1 MKKLIALLLCVCL
14 LLSAAACT
22 NAPASDKGTKEADAS
37 SQDGEQR
44 LRIVATLQ
52 SQQINFWSNV
62 QHTLERLAKEENVD
76 LTIMDL
82 NGDVTTFA
90 NVIDDIVAMKPD
102 GVITC
107 GLETSTLGIHVK
119 TLQNAGIPVVTY
131 NISPEGATC
140 PQVVADQSEFGRVAG
155 TAAAEY
161 WKENHP
167 DTTPVGGAVD
177 LYSAPQCK
185 ERVDG
190 FVEGFRTVYPDFEV
204 VQSVDGGGSRSV
216 SLAACED
223 LLQAHPEINVMFGIN
238 ADSALG
244 ALDALREIN
253 RGTSADSLVA
263 SVDGTEADCAELKD
277 PNSAL
282 KAVAGNSPRIMAEMA
297 WNLLMQVIRGELPAN
312 EDYPQSLEIVAVTT
326 DTADS
331 WVKENF
337 E

>member
-22 NAPASDKGTKEADAS
+22 NAPAVGKSTDAS
-37 SQDGEQR
+37 NQDGEQR

-119 TLQNAGIPVVTY
+119 TLQDAGIPVVTY

-185 ERVDG
+185 ERVPTLKSSSPWTAAARAR
-190 FVEGFRTVYPDFEV
+190 FPLQPVRICCKRTRRSTSCSASTPTARSALWMLCARSIAARPPIPLSPASTGRRLT
-204 VQSVDGGGSRSV
+204 VQS
-216 SLAACED
+216 
-223 LLQAHPEINVMFGIN
+223 
-238 ADSALG
+238 
-244 ALDALREIN
+244 
-253 RGTSADSLVA
+253 
-263 SVDGTEADCAELKD
+263 
-277 PNSAL
+277 
-282 KAVAGNSPRIMAEMA
+282 
-297 WNLLMQVIRGELPAN
+297 
-312 EDYPQSLEIVAVTT
+312 
-326 DTADS
+326 
-331 WVKENF
+331 
-337 E
+337 

>member
-22 NAPASDKGTKEADAS
+22 NAPAVGKSTDAS
-37 SQDGEQR
+37 NQDGEQR

-119 TLQNAGIPVVTY
+119 TLQDAGIPVVTY

-161 WKENHP
+161 
-167 DTTPVGGAVD
+167 
-177 LYSAPQCK
+177 
-185 ERVDG
+185 
-190 FVEGFRTVYPDFEV
+190 
-204 VQSVDGGGSRSV
+204 
-216 SLAACED
+216 
-223 LLQAHPEINVMFGIN
+223 
-238 ADSALG
+238 
-244 ALDALREIN
+244 
-253 RGTSADSLVA
+253 
-263 SVDGTEADCAELKD
+263 
-277 PNSAL
+277 
-282 KAVAGNSPRIMAEMA
+282 
-297 WNLLMQVIRGELPAN
+297 
-312 EDYPQSLEIVAVTT
+312 
-326 DTADS
+326 
-331 WVKENF
+331 
-337 E
+337 

>member
-22 NAPASDKGTKEADAS
+22 NVPAAGKSTDAS
-37 SQDGEQR
+37 NQDGEQR

-119 TLQNAGIPVVTY
+119 TLQDAGIPVVTY

-140 PQVVADQSEFGRVAG
+140 PRVVADQSEFGRVAG

-204 VQSVDGGGSRSV
+204 VQSWTAAARARFPLQRVRICCKRTRRST
-216 SLAACED
+216 SCSASTPTAR
-223 LLQAHPEINVMFGIN
+223 
-238 ADSALG
+238 SALWMLC
-244 ALDALREIN
+244 ARSIAARPPIPL
-253 RGTSADSLVA
+253 SPA
-263 SVDGTEADCAELKD
+263 STGRRPTV
-277 PNSAL
+277 
-282 KAVAGNSPRIMAEMA
+282 
-297 WNLLMQVIRGELPAN
+297 
-312 EDYPQSLEIVAVTT
+312 QS
-326 DTADS
+326 
-331 WVKENF
+331 
-337 E
+337 

>member
-22 NAPASDKGTKEADAS
+22 NAPATGKSTDAS
-37 SQDGEQR
+37 NQDGEQR

-119 TLQNAGIPVVTY
+119 TLQDAGIPVVTY

-140 PQVVADQSEFGRVAG
+140 PAGRCRSVGVRPRLRYCGGRV
-155 TAAAEY
+155 
-161 WKENHP
+161 
-167 DTTPVGGAVD
+167 
-177 LYSAPQCK
+177 L
-185 ERVDG
+185 ERKSPGYDAC
-190 FVEGFRTVYPDFEV
+190 RRC
-204 VQSVDGGGSRSV
+204 SRSV
-216 SLAACED
+216 FRAAV
-223 LLQAHPEINVMFGIN
+223 Q
-238 ADSALG
+238 
-244 ALDALREIN
+244 
-253 RGTSADSLVA
+253 GTRRRLC
-263 SVDGTEADCAELKD
+263 G
-277 PNSAL
+277 
-282 KAVAGNSPRIMAEMA
+282 G
-297 WNLLMQVIRGELPAN
+297 LPHRL
-312 EDYPQSLEIVAVTT
+312 SRL
-326 DTADS
+326 
-331 WVKENF
+331 
-337 E
+337 

>member
-22 NAPASDKGTKEADAS
+22 NAPAADKSTDAS
-37 SQDGEQR
+37 NQDGEQR

-119 TLQNAGIPVVTY
+119 TLQDAGIPVVTY

-140 PQVVADQSEFGRVAG
+140 PRVVADQSEFGRV
-155 TAAAEY
+155 
-161 WKENHP
+161 
-167 DTTPVGGAVD
+167 GG
-177 LYSAPQCK
+177 
-185 ERVDG
+185 RVL
-190 FVEGFRTVYPDFEV
+190 EGKSPGYDACRRC
-204 VQSVDGGGSRSV
+204 SRSV
-216 SLAACED
+216 FRAAV
-223 LLQAHPEINVMFGIN
+223 Q
-238 ADSALG
+238 
-244 ALDALREIN
+244 
-253 RGTSADSLVA
+253 GTRRRLC
-263 SVDGTEADCAELKD
+263 G
-277 PNSAL
+277 
-282 KAVAGNSPRIMAEMA
+282 G
-297 WNLLMQVIRGELPAN
+297 LPHRL
-312 EDYPQSLEIVAVTT
+312 SRL
-326 DTADS
+326 
-331 WVKENF
+331 
-337 E
+337 

>member
-1 MKKLIALLLCVCL
+1 
-14 LLSAAACT
+14 
-22 NAPASDKGTKEADAS
+22 
-37 SQDGEQR
+37 
-44 LRIVATLQ
+44 
-52 SQQINFWSNV
+52 
-62 QHTLERLAKEENVD
+62 
-76 LTIMDL
+76 
-82 NGDVTTFA
+82 
-90 NVIDDIVAMKPD
+90 MKPD

-119 TLQNAGIPVVTY
+119 TLQDAGIPVVTY

-140 PQVVADQSEFGRVAG
+140 PRVVADQSEFGRVAG

-297 WNLLMQVIRGELPAN
+297 WDLVMKVIHGELSAN
-312 EDYPQSLEIVAVTT
+312 EDYPQSLEIISVTT

>member
-22 NAPASDKGTKEADAS
+22 NAPAVGKSTDAS
-37 SQDGEQR
+37 NQDGEQR

-119 TLQNAGIPVVTY
+119 TLQDAHSAVTITSAGVRNLPVRCR
-131 NISPEGATC
+131 S
-140 PQVVADQSEFGRVAG
+140 SEFGRVAG
-155 TAAAEY
+155 TRRQILKIT
-161 WKENHP
+161 WIRRLS
-167 DTTPVGGAVD
+167 AVQSICIPRR
-177 LYSAPQCK
+177 SAGTRRRLQ
-185 ERVDG
+185 RLLH
-190 FVEGFRTVYPDFEV
+190 RLPDFEV

-312 EDYPQSLEIVAVTT
+312 EDYPQSLEIVSVTT

>member
-22 NAPASDKGTKEADAS
+22 NAPAAGKSTDAS
-37 SQDGEQR
+37 NQDGEQR

-119 TLQNAGIPVVTY
+119 TLQDAGIPVVTY

-253 RGTSADSLVA
+253 RGTSGRFPCRQRRRDGGRLCRAEGSELRPEGRCGQLSAHYGRDGVEPPDAGHSRRA
-263 SVDGTEADCAELKD
+263 SCQRGL
-277 PNSAL
+277 S
-282 KAVAGNSPRIMAEMA
+282 AVA
-297 WNLLMQVIRGELPAN
+297 
-312 EDYPQSLEIVAVTT
+312 
-326 DTADS
+326 
-331 WVKENF
+331 
-337 E
+337 

>member
-22 NAPASDKGTKEADAS
+22 NAPAVGKSTDAS
-37 SQDGEQR
+37 NQDGEQR

-119 TLQNAGIPVVTY
+119 TLQDAGIPVVTY

-140 PQVVADQSEFGRVAG
+140 PRVVADQSEFGRVAG

-190 FVEGFRTVYPDFEV
+190 FVEGFRTVYPTLKLSSPWTAAARARFPLRPV
-204 VQSVDGGGSRSV
+204 RICCRHTRRSTSCSASTPTARSVRWMLCARSIAARPPIPLSPASTGRRPTVQS
-216 SLAACED
+216 
-223 LLQAHPEINVMFGIN
+223 
-238 ADSALG
+238 
-244 ALDALREIN
+244 
-253 RGTSADSLVA
+253 
-263 SVDGTEADCAELKD
+263 
-277 PNSAL
+277 
-282 KAVAGNSPRIMAEMA
+282 
-297 WNLLMQVIRGELPAN
+297 
-312 EDYPQSLEIVAVTT
+312 
-326 DTADS
+326 
-331 WVKENF
+331 
-337 E
+337 

>member
-1 MKKLIALLLCVCL
+1 M
-14 LLSAAACT
+14 
-22 NAPASDKGTKEADAS
+22 
-37 SQDGEQR
+37 
-44 LRIVATLQ
+44 
-52 SQQINFWSNV
+52 
-62 QHTLERLAKEENVD
+62 
-76 LTIMDL
+76 
-82 NGDVTTFA
+82 
-90 NVIDDIVAMKPD
+90 
-102 GVITC
+102 
-107 GLETSTLGIHVK
+107 K
-119 TLQNAGIPVVTY
+119 TLQDAGIPVVIY

-312 EDYPQSLEIVAVTT
+312 EDYPQSLEIVSVTT

>member
-22 NAPASDKGTKEADAS
+22 NAPAVGKSTDAS
-37 SQDGEQR
+37 NQDGEQR

-119 TLQNAGIPVVTY
+119 TLQDAGIPVVTY

-190 FVEGFRTVYPDFEV
+190 FVEGDQRHVRHQRRQRARRSGCSARD
-204 VQSVDGGGSRSV
+204 QSRHVRRFPCRQRRRDGGRLCRAEGSELRPEGRCGQLS
-216 SLAACED
+216 
-223 LLQAHPEINVMFGIN
+223 AHYGRDGVEPP
-238 ADSALG
+238 
-244 ALDALREIN
+244 DAGHSRRASCQ
-253 RGTSADSLVA
+253 RGLS
-263 SVDGTEADCAELKD
+263 
-277 PNSAL
+277 
-282 KAVAGNSPRIMAEMA
+282 AVA
-297 WNLLMQVIRGELPAN
+297 
-312 EDYPQSLEIVAVTT
+312 
-326 DTADS
+326 
-331 WVKENF
+331 
-337 E
+337 

>member
-22 NAPASDKGTKEADAS
+22 NAPTDDKGTAQADS
-37 SQDGEQR
+37 SSANPDGEQR

-140 PQVVADQSEFGRVAG
+140 PRVVAD
-155 TAAAEY
+155 
-161 WKENHP
+161 
-167 DTTPVGGAVD
+167 
-177 LYSAPQCK
+177 
-185 ERVDG
+185 
-190 FVEGFRTVYPDFEV
+190 
-204 VQSVDGGGSRSV
+204 
-216 SLAACED
+216 
-223 LLQAHPEINVMFGIN
+223 
-238 ADSALG
+238 
-244 ALDALREIN
+244 
-253 RGTSADSLVA
+253 
-263 SVDGTEADCAELKD
+263 
-277 PNSAL
+277 
-282 KAVAGNSPRIMAEMA
+282 
-297 WNLLMQVIRGELPAN
+297 
-312 EDYPQSLEIVAVTT
+312 
-326 DTADS
+326 
-331 WVKENF
+331 
-337 E
+337 

>member
-22 NAPASDKGTKEADAS
+22 NAPAADKSTDAS
-37 SQDGEQR
+37 NQDGEQR

-119 TLQNAGIPVVTY
+119 TLQDAGIPVVTY
-131 NISPEGATC
+131 NIS
-140 PQVVADQSEFGRVAG
+140 
-155 TAAAEY
+155 
-161 WKENHP
+161 P

-297 WNLLMQVIRGELPAN
+297 WDLVMKVIHGELSAN
-312 EDYPQSLEIVAVTT
+312 EDYPQSLEIISVTT

>member
-22 NAPASDKGTKEADAS
+22 NAPAVGKSTDAS
-37 SQDGEQR
+37 NQDGEQR

-119 TLQNAGIPVVTY
+119 TLQDAGIPVVTY

-223 LLQAHPEINVMFGIN
+223 LLQAHP
-238 ADSALG
+238 
-244 ALDALREIN
+244 
-253 RGTSADSLVA
+253 
-263 SVDGTEADCAELKD
+263 
-277 PNSAL
+277 
-282 KAVAGNSPRIMAEMA
+282 
-297 WNLLMQVIRGELPAN
+297 
-312 EDYPQSLEIVAVTT
+312 
-326 DTADS
+326 
-331 WVKENF
+331 
-337 E
+337 

>member
-22 NAPASDKGTKEADAS
+22 NAPAADKSTDAS
-37 SQDGEQR
+37 NQDGEQR

-119 TLQNAGIPVVTY
+119 TLQDAGIPVVTY

-140 PQVVADQSEFGRVAG
+140 PRVVADQSEFGRVAG
-155 TAAAEY
+155 TAAARARFPLRPVRICCR
-161 WKENHP
+161 H
-167 DTTPVGGAVD
+167 TRRSTSCSASTPTA
-177 LYSAPQCK
+177 
-185 ERVDG
+185 
-190 FVEGFRTVYPDFEV
+190 
-204 VQSVDGGGSRSV
+204 RSV
-216 SLAACED
+216 RWMLCARSIAARPLI
-223 LLQAHPEINVMFGIN
+223 LLSP
-238 ADSALG
+238 
-244 ALDALREIN
+244 
-253 RGTSADSLVA
+253 A
-263 SVDGTEADCAELKD
+263 STGRRPTA
-277 PNSAL
+277 
-282 KAVAGNSPRIMAEMA
+282 
-297 WNLLMQVIRGELPAN
+297 
-312 EDYPQSLEIVAVTT
+312 QS
-326 DTADS
+326 
-331 WVKENF
+331 
-337 E
+337 

>member
-22 NAPASDKGTKEADAS
+22 NVPAAGKSTDAS
-37 SQDGEQR
+37 NQDGEQR

-119 TLQNAGIPVVTY
+119 TLQDAGIPVVTY

-140 PQVVADQSEFGRVAG
+140 PRVVADQSEFGRVAG

-177 LYSAPQCK
+177 LYSAPL
-185 ERVDG
+185 RL
-190 FVEGFRTVYPDFEV
+190 FRRIIF
-204 VQSVDGGGSRSV
+204 RSTLRRNAWMKWLPPIARP
-216 SLAACED
+216 SPS
-223 LLQAHPEINVMFGIN
+223 PEICQIVK
-238 ADSALG
+238 LG
-244 ALDALREIN
+244 LATLAP
-253 RGTSADSLVA
+253 VA
-263 SVDGTEADCAELKD
+263 TAAARPWIV
-277 PNSAL
+277 
-282 KAVAGNSPRIMAEMA
+282 
-297 WNLLMQVIRGELPAN
+297 WNPYVF
-312 EDYPQSLEIVAVTT
+312 T
-326 DTADS
+326 
-331 WVKENF
+331 
-337 E
+337 